1 MIFDLRGKADTN
13 TQSCKHADDELLYV
27 KTCSNTSKK
36 NIEINRKIEK
46 KKKLHKFL
54 TFLKGSKLDRILY
67 CRKSCIIWCGK
78 KSSTVK
84 LCYFSTDVE
93 TGRCRMNRGSLTLFS
108 LHWAFRAEQPDSGQT
123 DASRWKWTTGAGQHS
138 AIVSGAP
145 PPPPTKEEGG
155 LCGGASPDHFAPAT
169 TGSIINSQ
177 CCSSAW
183 SVCEDLCNADNPV
196 GSYVS
201 GKIN

>member
-1 MIFDLRGKADTN
+1 MKM
-13 TQSCKHADDELLYV
+13 E
-27 KTCSNTSKK
+27 
-36 NIEINRKIEK
+36 

-54 TFLKGSKLDRILY
+54 TFLKGSLLLHYLVWKAGIA
-67 CRKSCIIWCGK
+67 K
-78 KSSTVK
+78 KTSTVK

-123 DASRWKWTTGAGQHS
+123 DASRWKWTTGAGRRL
-138 AIVSGAP
+138 VSGALP
-145 PPPPTKEEGG
+145 PAAAPESTCALTTRRPTKEEGG
-155 LCGGASPDHFAPAT
+155 LCGGLPDHLAPAT
-169 TGSIINSQ
+169 TRSIINSQ

-183 SVCEDLCNADNPV
+183 SVCEDLCNADNPL

-201 GKIN
+201 GKINWCQKSNCIPFE